1 MPIRAPYVFAAA
13 MDIPP
18 EREALFNEVY
28 DTEHVPML
36 LEVPGVVAVARFRAR
51 PVELVIGGQRRTIV
65 AEREPRYSALY
76 EIERPEVL
84 TTDAWAAA
92 VDRGRWPG
100 EVRPYTTNR
109 RHVLYERL

>member
-13 MDIPP
+13 MDVTPD
-18 EREALFNEVY
+18 REALFHEVY

-36 LEVPGVVAVARFRAR
+36 LEVPGVVSVARFRAR

-65 AEREPRYSALY
+65 AEREPRYTALY

-84 TTDAWAAA
+84 TSDAWGAA
-92 VDRGRWPG
+92 VDRGRWPS